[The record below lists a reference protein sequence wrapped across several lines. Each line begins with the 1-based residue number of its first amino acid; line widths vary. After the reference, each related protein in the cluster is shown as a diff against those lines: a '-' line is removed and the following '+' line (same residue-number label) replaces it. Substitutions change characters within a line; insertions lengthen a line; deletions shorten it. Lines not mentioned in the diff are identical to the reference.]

1 MVIKKCSPVQAIVDC
16 NSFYCSCERLFQ
28 PQLQQA
34 PVVVLSNND
43 GCIVSRSDEAKQLG
57 ISMAIPYFQAKELFE
72 KYKVHAFSSNYH
84 LYGDLS
90 WRVMETMRQL
100 VPPGCVEVYSVDE
113 AFLNLDHVSSDSLQD
128 YCISLKKKIETWTG
142 ISVSI
147 GVAPNKVLSKVANR
161 LAKKNKLLTSGVV
174 ILNDTKTIQAALQK
188 TPVEDIWGI
197 GYSYSE
203 KLKTYG
209 ICTAYALS
217 IKDLSWGKRF
227 LGGVVGMK
235 LIRELKGMHSHDM
248 QVPRTH
254 KKMIATTRMFGRP
267 VSKWQEIE
275 EALATYATRTAEK
288 LRRQHSAAYGVS
300 VFLLKKMVAQG
311 EPSYYHHGRQ
321 VSGYVKLDNPSNLTP
336 DIIKAVVALGK
347 SLFEQGEIYKKAG
360 VILSDLVPD
369 NALQTNLFVAP
380 ADQKRKKLMNM
391 IDNMNAAFRDDILK
405 FGTSGTQKNWKM
417 RSERRSKRYTT
428 RWDELCLVR

>member
-1 MVIKKCSPVQAIVDC
+1 MQAIVDC
-16 NSFYCSCERLFQ
+16 NSFYCACERLFQ
-28 PQLQQA
+28 PQLQHA

-57 ISMAIPYFQAKELFE
+57 INMAIPYFQAKELIE
-72 KYKVHAFSSNYH
+72 KNKVHAFSSNYH

-100 VPPGCVEVYSVDE
+100 APPGSVEVYSVDE
-113 AFLNLDHVSSDSLQD
+113 AFINLDHIASDQLQD
-128 YCISLKKKIETWTG
+128 YCVSLKKKIETWTG

-147 GVAPNKVLSKVANR
+147 GVGPNKVLSKVANR
-161 LAKKNKLLTSGVV
+161 LAKKSKLLTGCVV
-174 ILNDTKTIQAALQK
+174 ILNDTKKIQAALQN
-188 TPVEDIWGI
+188 TPIDDVWGI

-209 ICTAYALS
+209 INTAYALS

-227 LGGVVGMK
+227 LGGVPGMK

-248 QVPRTH
+248 QAPRTS
-254 KKMIATTRMFGRP
+254 KKMIATTRMFGRT
-267 VSKWQEIE
+267 VSEWQEIE

-300 VFLLKKMVAQG
+300 VFLLKKTPPQTDI
-311 EPSYYHHGRQ
+311 SHYHHGRQ

-347 SLFEQGEIYKKAG
+347 SLFEQGELYKKAG
-360 VILSDLVPD
+360 VILSDFVPD
-369 NALQTNLFVAP
+369 NALQTNLFVASR
-380 ADQKRKKLMNM
+380 DQNRKKLMNV

-405 FGTSGTQKNWKM
+405 FATSGTQKNWKM

>member
-1 MVIKKCSPVQAIVDC
+1 MQAIVDC
-16 NSFYCSCERLFQ
+16 NSFYCACERLFQ
-28 PQLQQA
+28 PQLQYA

-57 ISMAIPYFQAKELFE
+57 INMAIPYFQAKDLIE
-72 KYKVHAFSSNYH
+72 KNKVHAFSSNYH

-100 VPPGCVEVYSVDE
+100 APPGCVEVYSVDE
-113 AFLNLDHVSSDSLQD
+113 AFINLDHIPSDQLQD
-128 YCISLKKKIETWTG
+128 YCVSLKKKIETWTG

-147 GVAPNKVLSKVANR
+147 GVGPNKVLSKVANR
-161 LAKKNKLLTSGVV
+161 LAKKSKLLTGCVV
-174 ILNDTKTIQAALQK
+174 ILNDTKKIQAALQS
-188 TPVEDIWGI
+188 TPIDDVWGI

-209 ICTAYALS
+209 IHTAYALS

-227 LGGVVGMK
+227 LGGVPGMK
-235 LIRELKGMHSHDM
+235 LIRELKGIHSHDM
-248 QVPRTH
+248 QTPRTS
-254 KKMIATTRMFGRP
+254 KKMIATTRMFGRT
-267 VSKWQEIE
+267 VSEWQEIE

-300 VFLLKKMVAQG
+300 VFLLKKTPPQTDI
-311 EPSYYHHGRQ
+311 SHYHHGRQ

-347 SLFEQGEIYKKAG
+347 SLFEQGELYKKAG
-360 VILSDLVPD
+360 VILSDFVPD

-380 ADQKRKKLMNM
+380 KDQNRKKLMNV

-405 FGTSGTQKNWKM
+405 FATSGTQKNWKM

>member
-1 MVIKKCSPVQAIVDC
+1 VQAIVDC
-16 NSFYCSCERLFQ
+16 NSFYCACERLFQ
-28 PQLQQA
+28 PQLQHA

-57 ISMAIPYFQAKELFE
+57 INMAIPYFQAKDLIE
-72 KYKVHAFSSNYH
+72 KNKVHAFSSNYH

-100 VPPGCVEVYSVDE
+100 APPGCVEVYSVDE
-113 AFLNLDHVSSDSLQD
+113 AFINLDHIASDQLQA
-128 YCISLKKKIETWTG
+128 YCILLKKKIETWTG

-147 GVAPNKVLSKVANR
+147 GVGPNKVLSKVANR
-161 LAKKNKLLTSGVV
+161 LAKKSKLLTGCVV
-174 ILNDTKTIQAALQK
+174 ILNDTKKIQAALQS
-188 TPVEDIWGI
+188 TPIDDVWGI

-209 ICTAYALS
+209 IHTAYALS

-227 LGGVVGMK
+227 LGGVPGMK

-248 QVPRTH
+248 QTPRTS
-254 KKMIATTRMFGRP
+254 KKMIATTRMFGRT
-267 VSKWQEIE
+267 VSEWQEIE

-300 VFLLKKMVAQG
+300 VFLLKKTPPQTDI
-311 EPSYYHHGRQ
+311 SHYHHGRQ

-347 SLFEQGEIYKKAG
+347 SLYEQGELYKKAG
-360 VILSDLVPD
+360 VILSDFVPD

-380 ADQKRKKLMNM
+380 RDQNRKKLMNV

-405 FGTSGTQKNWKM
+405 FATSGTQKNWKM

>member
-1 MVIKKCSPVQAIVDC
+1 MQAIVDC
-16 NSFYCSCERLFQ
+16 NSFYCACERLFQ
-28 PQLQQA
+28 PQLQHA

-57 ISMAIPYFQAKELFE
+57 INMAIPYFQAKELIE
-72 KYKVHAFSSNYH
+72 KNKVHAFSSNYH

-100 VPPGCVEVYSVDE
+100 APPGSVEVYSVDE
-113 AFLNLDHVSSDSLQD
+113 AFINLDHIASDQLQA
-128 YCISLKKKIETWTG
+128 YCILLKKKIETWTG

-147 GVAPNKVLSKVANR
+147 GVGPNKVLSKVANR
-161 LAKKNKLLTSGVV
+161 LAKKSKLLTGCVV
-174 ILNDTKTIQAALQK
+174 ILNDTKKIQAALQN
-188 TPVEDIWGI
+188 TPIDDVWGI

-209 ICTAYALS
+209 INTAYALS

-227 LGGVVGMK
+227 LGGVPGMK

-248 QVPRTH
+248 QAPRTS
-254 KKMIATTRMFGRP
+254 KKMIATTRMFGRT
-267 VSKWQEIE
+267 VSEWQEIE

-300 VFLLKKMVAQG
+300 VFLLKKTPPQTDI
-311 EPSYYHHGRQ
+311 SHYHHGRQ

-347 SLFEQGEIYKKAG
+347 SLYEQGELYKKAG
-360 VILSDLVPD
+360 VILSDFVPD

-380 ADQKRKKLMNM
+380 KDQNRKKLMNV

-405 FGTSGTQKNWKM
+405 FATSGTQKNWKM

>member
-1 MVIKKCSPVQAIVDC
+1 VQAIVDC
-16 NSFYCSCERLFQ
+16 NSFYCACERLFQ
-28 PQLQQA
+28 PQLQHA

-57 ISMAIPYFQAKELFE
+57 INMAIPYFQAKELIE
-72 KYKVHAFSSNYH
+72 KNKVHAFSSNYH

-100 VPPGCVEVYSVDE
+100 APPGSVEVYSVDE
-113 AFLNLDHVSSDSLQD
+113 AFINLDHIASDQLQA
-128 YCISLKKKIETWTG
+128 YCILLKKKIETWTG

-147 GVAPNKVLSKVANR
+147 GVGPNKVLSKVANR
-161 LAKKNKLLTSGVV
+161 LAKKSKLLTGCVV
-174 ILNDTKTIQAALQK
+174 ILNDTKKIQAALQN
-188 TPVEDIWGI
+188 TPIDDVWGI

-209 ICTAYALS
+209 INTAYALS

-227 LGGVVGMK
+227 LGGVPGMK

-248 QVPRTH
+248 QAPRTS
-254 KKMIATTRMFGRP
+254 KKMIATTRMFGRT
-267 VSKWQEIE
+267 VSEWQEIE

-300 VFLLKKMVAQG
+300 VFLLKKTPPQTDI
-311 EPSYYHHGRQ
+311 SHYHHGRQ

-347 SLFEQGEIYKKAG
+347 SLYEQGELYKKAG
-360 VILSDLVPD
+360 VILSDFVPD

-380 ADQKRKKLMNM
+380 KDQNRKKLMNV

-405 FGTSGTQKNWKM
+405 FATSGTQKNWKM

>member
-1 MVIKKCSPVQAIVDC
+1 MQAIVDC
-16 NSFYCSCERLFQ
+16 NSFYCACERLFQ
-28 PQLQQA
+28 PQLQHA

-57 ISMAIPYFQAKELFE
+57 INMAIPYFQAKELIE
-72 KYKVHAFSSNYH
+72 KNKVHAFSSNYH

-113 AFLNLDHVSSDSLQD
+113 AFINLDHIASDQLQD
-128 YCISLKKKIETWTG
+128 YCVSLKKKIETWTG

-147 GVAPNKVLSKVANR
+147 GVGPNKVLSKVANR
-161 LAKKNKLLTSGVV
+161 LAKKSKLLTGCVV
-174 ILNDTKTIQAALQK
+174 ILNDTKKIQAALQS
-188 TPVEDIWGI
+188 TPIDDVWGI

-209 ICTAYALS
+209 INTAYALS
-217 IKDLSWGKRF
+217 IKELSWGKRF
-227 LGGVVGMK
+227 LGGVPGMK

-248 QVPRTH
+248 QAPRTS
-254 KKMIATTRMFGRP
+254 KKMIATTRMFGRT
-267 VSKWQEIE
+267 VSEWQEIE

-300 VFLLKKMVAQG
+300 VFLLKKTPPQTDI
-311 EPSYYHHGRQ
+311 SHYHHGRQ

-347 SLFEQGEIYKKAG
+347 SLYEQGELYKKAG
-360 VILSDLVPD
+360 VILSDFVPD

-380 ADQKRKKLMNM
+380 KDQNRKKLMNV

-405 FGTSGTQKNWKM
+405 FATSGTQKNWKM

>member
-1 MVIKKCSPVQAIVDC
+1 VQAIVDC
-16 NSFYCSCERLFQ
+16 NSFYCACERLFQ
-28 PQLQQA
+28 PQLQHA

-57 ISMAIPYFQAKELFE
+57 INMAIPYFQAKELIE
-72 KYKVHAFSSNYH
+72 KNKVHAFSSNYH

-100 VPPGCVEVYSVDE
+100 APPGSVEVYSVDE
-113 AFLNLDHVSSDSLQD
+113 AFINLDHIASDQLQA
-128 YCISLKKKIETWTG
+128 YCILLKKKIETWTG

-147 GVAPNKVLSKVANR
+147 GVGPNKVLSKVANR
-161 LAKKNKLLTSGVV
+161 LAKRSKLLTGCVV
-174 ILNDTKTIQAALQK
+174 ILNDTKKIQAALQS
-188 TPVEDIWGI
+188 TPIDDVWGI

-209 ICTAYALS
+209 IHTAYALS

-227 LGGVVGMK
+227 LGGVPGMK

-248 QVPRTH
+248 QTPRTS
-254 KKMIATTRMFGRP
+254 KKMIATTRMFGRT
-267 VSKWQEIE
+267 VSEWQEIE

-300 VFLLKKMVAQG
+300 VFLLKKTPPQTDI
-311 EPSYYHHGRQ
+311 SHYHHGRQ

-347 SLFEQGEIYKKAG
+347 SLYEQGELYKKAG
-360 VILSDLVPD
+360 VILSDFVPD

-380 ADQKRKKLMNM
+380 RDQNRKKLMNV

-405 FGTSGTQKNWKM
+405 FATSGTQKNWKM

>member
-1 MVIKKCSPVQAIVDC
+1 VQAIVDC
-16 NSFYCSCERLFQ
+16 NSFYCACERLFQ
-28 PQLQQA
+28 PQLQHA

-57 ISMAIPYFQAKELFE
+57 INMAIPYFQAKDLIE
-72 KYKVHAFSSNYH
+72 KNKVHAFSSNYH

-100 VPPGCVEVYSVDE
+100 APPGSVEVYSVDE
-113 AFLNLDHVSSDSLQD
+113 AFINLDHIASDQLQA
-128 YCISLKKKIETWTG
+128 YCILLKKKIETWTG

-147 GVAPNKVLSKVANR
+147 GVGPNKVLSKVANR
-161 LAKKNKLLTSGVV
+161 LAKKSKLLTGCVV
-174 ILNDTKTIQAALQK
+174 ILNDTKKIQAALQS
-188 TPVEDIWGI
+188 TPIDDVWGI

-209 ICTAYALS
+209 IHTAYALS

-227 LGGVVGMK
+227 LGGVPGMK

-248 QVPRTH
+248 QTPRTS
-254 KKMIATTRMFGRP
+254 KKMIATTRMFGRT
-267 VSKWQEIE
+267 VSEWQEIE

-300 VFLLKKMVAQG
+300 VFLLKKTPPQTDI
-311 EPSYYHHGRQ
+311 SHYHHGRQ

-347 SLFEQGEIYKKAG
+347 SLFEQGELYKKAG
-360 VILSDLVPD
+360 VILSDFVPD

-380 ADQKRKKLMNM
+380 KDQNRKKLMNV

-405 FGTSGTQKNWKM
+405 FATSGTQKNWKM

>member
-1 MVIKKCSPVQAIVDC
+1 VQAIVDC
-16 NSFYCSCERLFQ
+16 NSFYCACERLFQ
-28 PQLQQA
+28 PQLQHA

-57 ISMAIPYFQAKELFE
+57 INMAIPYFQAKELIE
-72 KYKVHAFSSNYH
+72 KNKVHAFSSNYH

-113 AFLNLDHVSSDSLQD
+113 AFINLDHIASDQLQD
-128 YCISLKKKIETWTG
+128 YCVSLKKKIEKWTG

-147 GVAPNKVLSKVANR
+147 GVGPNKVLSKVANR
-161 LAKKNKLLTSGVV
+161 LAKKSKLLTGCVV
-174 ILNDTKTIQAALQK
+174 ILNDTKKIQAALQN
-188 TPVEDIWGI
+188 TPIDDVWGI

-209 ICTAYALS
+209 INTAYALS

-227 LGGVVGMK
+227 LGGVPGMK

-248 QVPRTH
+248 QAPRTS
-254 KKMIATTRMFGRP
+254 KKMIATTRMFGRT
-267 VSKWQEIE
+267 VSEWQEIE

-300 VFLLKKMVAQG
+300 VFLLKKTPPQTDI
-311 EPSYYHHGRQ
+311 SHYHHGRQ

-347 SLFEQGEIYKKAG
+347 SLYEQGELYKKAG
-360 VILSDLVPD
+360 VILSDFVPD

-380 ADQKRKKLMNM
+380 RDQNRKKLMNV

-405 FGTSGTQKNWKM
+405 FATSGTQKNWKM

>member
-1 MVIKKCSPVQAIVDC
+1 MQAIVDC
-16 NSFYCSCERLFQ
+16 NSFYCACERLFQ
-28 PQLQQA
+28 PQLQHA

-57 ISMAIPYFQAKELFE
+57 INMAIPYFQAKELIE
-72 KYKVHAFSSNYH
+72 KNKVHAFSSNYH

-113 AFLNLDHVSSDSLQD
+113 AFINLEHIASDQLQD
-128 YCISLKKKIETWTG
+128 YCISLKKKIEKWTG

-147 GVAPNKVLSKVANR
+147 GVGPNKVLSKVANR
-161 LAKKNKLLTSGVV
+161 LAKKSKLLTGCVV
-174 ILNDTKTIQAALQK
+174 ILNDTKKIQAALQS
-188 TPVEDIWGI
+188 TPIDDVWGI

-209 ICTAYALS
+209 INTAYALS

-227 LGGVVGMK
+227 LGGVPGMK

-248 QVPRTH
+248 QTPRTS
-254 KKMIATTRMFGRP
+254 KKMIATTRMFGRT
-267 VSKWQEIE
+267 VSEWQEIE

-300 VFLLKKMVAQG
+300 VFLLKKTPPQTDI
-311 EPSYYHHGRQ
+311 SHYHHGRQ

-336 DIIKAVVALGK
+336 DIIKAVVTLGK
-347 SLFEQGEIYKKAG
+347 NLFEQGELYKKAG
-360 VILSDLVPD
+360 VILSDFVPD

-380 ADQKRKKLMNM
+380 RDQNRKKLMNV

-405 FGTSGTQKNWKM
+405 FATSGTQKNWKM

>member
-1 MVIKKCSPVQAIVDC
+1 MQAIVDC
-16 NSFYCSCERLFQ
+16 NSFYCACERLFQ
-28 PQLQQA
+28 PQLQHA

-57 ISMAIPYFQAKELFE
+57 INMAIPYFQAKELIE
-72 KYKVHAFSSNYH
+72 KNKVHAFSSNYH

-100 VPPGCVEVYSVDE
+100 APPGCVEVYSVDE
-113 AFLNLDHVSSDSLQD
+113 AFINLDHIASDQLQD
-128 YCISLKKKIETWTG
+128 YCVSLKKKIETWTG

-147 GVAPNKVLSKVANR
+147 GVGPNKVLSKVANR
-161 LAKKNKLLTSGVV
+161 LAKKSKLLTGCVV
-174 ILNDTKTIQAALQK
+174 ILNDTKKIQAALQN
-188 TPVEDIWGI
+188 TPIDDVWGI

-209 ICTAYALS
+209 INTAYALS

-227 LGGVVGMK
+227 LGGVPGMK

-248 QVPRTH
+248 QAPRTS
-254 KKMIATTRMFGRP
+254 KKMIATTRMFGRT
-267 VSKWQEIE
+267 VSEWQEIE

-300 VFLLKKMVAQG
+300 VFLLKKTLPQTDI
-311 EPSYYHHGRQ
+311 SHYHHGRQ

-347 SLFEQGEIYKKAG
+347 SLYEQGELYKKAG
-360 VILSDLVPD
+360 VILSDFVPD

-380 ADQKRKKLMNM
+380 RDQNRKKLMNV

-405 FGTSGTQKNWKM
+405 FATSGTQKNWKM

>member
-1 MVIKKCSPVQAIVDC
+1 VQAIVDC
-16 NSFYCSCERLFQ
+16 NSFYCACERLFQ
-28 PQLQQA
+28 PQLQHA

-57 ISMAIPYFQAKELFE
+57 INMAIPYFQAKELIE
-72 KYKVHAFSSNYH
+72 KNKVHAFSSNYH

-113 AFLNLDHVSSDSLQD
+113 AFINLDHIASDQLQD
-128 YCISLKKKIETWTG
+128 YCVSLKKKIETWTG

-147 GVAPNKVLSKVANR
+147 GVGPNKVLSKVANR
-161 LAKKNKLLTSGVV
+161 LAKKSKLLTGCVV
-174 ILNDTKTIQAALQK
+174 ILNDTKKIQAALQS
-188 TPVEDIWGI
+188 TPIDDVWGI

-209 ICTAYALS
+209 INTAYALS

-227 LGGVVGMK
+227 LGGVPGMK

-248 QVPRTH
+248 QAPRTS
-254 KKMIATTRMFGRP
+254 KKMIATTRMFGRT
-267 VSKWQEIE
+267 VSEWQEIE

-300 VFLLKKMVAQG
+300 VFLLKKTPPQTDI
-311 EPSYYHHGRQ
+311 SHYHHGRQ

-347 SLFEQGEIYKKAG
+347 SLYEQGELYKKAG
-360 VILSDLVPD
+360 VILSDFVPD

-380 ADQKRKKLMNM
+380 KDQNRKKLMNV

-405 FGTSGTQKNWKM
+405 FATSGTQKNWKM

>member
-1 MVIKKCSPVQAIVDC
+1 VQAIVDC
-16 NSFYCSCERLFQ
+16 NSFYCACERLFQ
-28 PQLQQA
+28 PQLQHA

-57 ISMAIPYFQAKELFE
+57 INMAIPYFQAKELIE
-72 KYKVHAFSSNYH
+72 KNKVHAFSSNYH

-113 AFLNLDHVSSDSLQD
+113 AFINLEHIASDQLQD
-128 YCISLKKKIETWTG
+128 YCISLKKKIEKWTG

-147 GVAPNKVLSKVANR
+147 GVGPNKVLSKVANR
-161 LAKKNKLLTSGVV
+161 LAKKSKLLTGCVV
-174 ILNDTKTIQAALQK
+174 ILNDTKKIQAALQS
-188 TPVEDIWGI
+188 TPIDDVWGI

-209 ICTAYALS
+209 INTAYALS

-227 LGGVVGMK
+227 LGGVPGMK

-248 QVPRTH
+248 QAPRTS
-254 KKMIATTRMFGRP
+254 KKMIATTRMFGRT
-267 VSKWQEIE
+267 VSEWQEIE

-300 VFLLKKMVAQG
+300 VFLLKKTAPQTDI
-311 EPSYYHHGRQ
+311 SHYHHGRQ

-336 DIIKAVVALGK
+336 DIIKAVVSLGK
-347 SLFEQGEIYKKAG
+347 SLYEQGELYKKAG
-360 VILSDLVPD
+360 VILSDFVPD

-380 ADQKRKKLMNM
+380 KDQNRKKLMNV

-405 FGTSGTQKNWKM
+405 FATSGTQKNWKM

>member
-1 MVIKKCSPVQAIVDC
+1 MQAIVDC
-16 NSFYCSCERLFQ
+16 NSFYCACERLFQ
-28 PQLQQA
+28 PQLQHA

-57 ISMAIPYFQAKELFE
+57 INMAIPYFQAKELIE
-72 KYKVHAFSSNYH
+72 KNKVHAFSSNYH

-113 AFLNLDHVSSDSLQD
+113 AFINLDHIASDQLQA
-128 YCISLKKKIETWTG
+128 YCISLKKKIEKWTG

-147 GVAPNKVLSKVANR
+147 GVGPNKVLSKVANR
-161 LAKKNKLLTSGVV
+161 LAKKSKLLTGCVV
-174 ILNDTKTIQAALQK
+174 ILNDTKKIQAALQN
-188 TPVEDIWGI
+188 TPIDDVWGI

-209 ICTAYALS
+209 INTAYALS

-227 LGGVVGMK
+227 LGGVPGMK

-248 QVPRTH
+248 QAPRTS
-254 KKMIATTRMFGRP
+254 KKMIATTRMFGRT
-267 VSKWQEIE
+267 VSEWQEIE

-300 VFLLKKMVAQG
+300 VFLLKKTPPQTDI
-311 EPSYYHHGRQ
+311 SHYHHGRQ

-347 SLFEQGEIYKKAG
+347 SLYEQGELYKKAG
-360 VILSDLVPD
+360 VILSDFVPD

-380 ADQKRKKLMNM
+380 KDQNRKKLMNV

-405 FGTSGTQKNWKM
+405 FATSGTQKNWKM

-428 RWDELCLVR
+428 RWEELCLVR

>member
-1 MVIKKCSPVQAIVDC
+1 VQAIVDC
-16 NSFYCSCERLFQ
+16 NSFYCACERLFQ
-28 PQLQQA
+28 PQLQHA

-57 ISMAIPYFQAKELFE
+57 INMAIPYFQAKELIE
-72 KYKVHAFSSNYH
+72 KNKVHAFSSNYH

-100 VPPGCVEVYSVDE
+100 APPGSVEVYSVDE
-113 AFLNLDHVSSDSLQD
+113 AFINLDHIASDQLQA
-128 YCISLKKKIETWTG
+128 YCVSLKKKIETWTG

-147 GVAPNKVLSKVANR
+147 GVGPNKVLSKVANR
-161 LAKKNKLLTSGVV
+161 LAKKSKLLTGCVV
-174 ILNDTKTIQAALQK
+174 ILNDTKKIQAALQS
-188 TPVEDIWGI
+188 TPIDDVWGI

-209 ICTAYALS
+209 IHTAYALS

-227 LGGVVGMK
+227 LGGVPGMK

-248 QVPRTH
+248 QTPRTS
-254 KKMIATTRMFGRP
+254 KKMIATTRMFGRT
-267 VSKWQEIE
+267 VSEWQEIE

-300 VFLLKKMVAQG
+300 VFLLKKTPPQTDI
-311 EPSYYHHGRQ
+311 SHYHHGRQ

-347 SLFEQGEIYKKAG
+347 SLFEQGELYKKAG
-360 VILSDLVPD
+360 VILSDFVPD

-380 ADQKRKKLMNM
+380 KDQNRKKLMNV

-405 FGTSGTQKNWKM
+405 FATSGTQKNWKM

>member
-1 MVIKKCSPVQAIVDC
+1 MQAIVDC
-16 NSFYCSCERLFQ
+16 NSFYCACERLFQ
-28 PQLQQA
+28 PQLQHA

-57 ISMAIPYFQAKELFE
+57 INMAIPYFQAKELIE
-72 KYKVHAFSSNYH
+72 KNKVHAFSSNYH

-100 VPPGCVEVYSVDE
+100 APPGCVEVYSVDE
-113 AFLNLDHVSSDSLQD
+113 AFINLDHIASDQLQD
-128 YCISLKKKIETWTG
+128 YCVSLKKKIETWTG

-147 GVAPNKVLSKVANR
+147 GVGPNKVLSKVANR
-161 LAKKNKLLTSGVV
+161 LAKKSKLLTGCVV
-174 ILNDTKTIQAALQK
+174 ILNDTKKIQAALQS
-188 TPVEDIWGI
+188 TPIDDVWGI

-209 ICTAYALS
+209 INTAYALS

-227 LGGVVGMK
+227 LGGVPGMK

-248 QVPRTH
+248 QAPRTS
-254 KKMIATTRMFGRP
+254 KKMIATTRMFGRT
-267 VSKWQEIE
+267 VSEWQEIE

-300 VFLLKKMVAQG
+300 VFLLKKTPPQTDI
-311 EPSYYHHGRQ
+311 SHYHHGRQ

-347 SLFEQGEIYKKAG
+347 SLYEQGELYKKAG
-360 VILSDLVPD
+360 VILSDFVPD

-380 ADQKRKKLMNM
+380 RDQNRKKLMNV

-405 FGTSGTQKNWKM
+405 FATSGTQKNWKM

>member
-1 MVIKKCSPVQAIVDC
+1 MQAIVDC
-16 NSFYCSCERLFQ
+16 NSFYCACERLFQ
-28 PQLQQA
+28 PQLQHA

-57 ISMAIPYFQAKELFE
+57 INMAIPYFQAKELIE
-72 KYKVHAFSSNYH
+72 KNKVHAFSSNYH

-100 VPPGCVEVYSVDE
+100 APPGCVEVYSVDE
-113 AFLNLDHVSSDSLQD
+113 AFINLDHIASDQLQD
-128 YCISLKKKIETWTG
+128 YCVSLKKKIETWTG

-147 GVAPNKVLSKVANR
+147 GVGPNKVLSKVANR
-161 LAKKNKLLTSGVV
+161 LAKKSKLLTGCVV
-174 ILNDTKTIQAALQK
+174 ILNDTKKIQAALQS
-188 TPVEDIWGI
+188 TPIDDVWGI

-209 ICTAYALS
+209 IHTAYALS

-227 LGGVVGMK
+227 LGGVPGMK
-235 LIRELKGMHSHDM
+235 LIRELKGMHSHEM
-248 QVPRTH
+248 QAPRTS
-254 KKMIATTRMFGRP
+254 KKMIATTRMFGRT
-267 VSKWQEIE
+267 VSEWQEIE

-300 VFLLKKMVAQG
+300 VFLLKKTPPQTDI
-311 EPSYYHHGRQ
+311 SHYHHGRQ

-347 SLFEQGEIYKKAG
+347 SLYEQGELYKKAG
-360 VILSDLVPD
+360 VILSDFVPD

-380 ADQKRKKLMNM
+380 RDQNRKKLMNV

-405 FGTSGTQKNWKM
+405 FATSGTQKNWKM

>member
-1 MVIKKCSPVQAIVDC
+1 MQAIVDC
-16 NSFYCSCERLFQ
+16 NSFYCACERLFQ
-28 PQLQQA
+28 PQLQHA

-57 ISMAIPYFQAKELFE
+57 INMAIPYFQAKELIE
-72 KYKVHAFSSNYH
+72 KNKVHAFSSNYH

-100 VPPGCVEVYSVDE
+100 APPGCVEVYSVDE
-113 AFLNLDHVSSDSLQD
+113 AFINLDHIASDQLQD
-128 YCISLKKKIETWTG
+128 YCVSLKKKIETWTG

-147 GVAPNKVLSKVANR
+147 GVGPNKVLSKVANR
-161 LAKKNKLLTSGVV
+161 LAKKSKLLTGCVV
-174 ILNDTKTIQAALQK
+174 ILNDTKKIQAALQS
-188 TPVEDIWGI
+188 TPIDDVWGI

-209 ICTAYALS
+209 INTAYALS

-227 LGGVVGMK
+227 LGGVPGMK

-248 QVPRTH
+248 QAPRTS
-254 KKMIATTRMFGRP
+254 KKMIATTRMFGRT
-267 VSKWQEIE
+267 VSEWQEIE

-288 LRRQHSAAYGVS
+288 LRRQHCAAYGVS
-300 VFLLKKMVAQG
+300 VFLLKKAPPQTDI
-311 EPSYYHHGRQ
+311 SHYHHGRQ

-347 SLFEQGEIYKKAG
+347 SLYEQGELYKKAG
-360 VILSDLVPD
+360 VILSDFVPD

-380 ADQKRKKLMNM
+380 KDQNRKKLMNV

-405 FGTSGTQKNWKM
+405 FATSGTQKNWKM

>member
-1 MVIKKCSPVQAIVDC
+1 MQAIVDC
-16 NSFYCSCERLFQ
+16 NSFYCACERLFQ
-28 PQLQQA
+28 PQLQHA

-57 ISMAIPYFQAKELFE
+57 INMAIPYFQAKELIE
-72 KYKVHAFSSNYH
+72 KNKVHAFSSNDH

-113 AFLNLDHVSSDSLQD
+113 AFINLEHIASDQLQD
-128 YCISLKKKIETWTG
+128 YCISLKKKIEKWTG

-147 GVAPNKVLSKVANR
+147 GVGPNKVLSKVANR
-161 LAKKNKLLTSGVV
+161 LAKKSKLLTGCVV
-174 ILNDTKTIQAALQK
+174 ILNDTKKIQAALQS
-188 TPVEDIWGI
+188 TPIDDVWGI

-209 ICTAYALS
+209 INTAYALS

-227 LGGVVGMK
+227 LGGVPGMK
-235 LIRELKGMHSHDM
+235 LIRELKGMHSHEM
-248 QVPRTH
+248 QAPRTS
-254 KKMIATTRMFGRP
+254 KKMIATTRMFGRT
-267 VSKWQEIE
+267 VSEWQEIE

-300 VFLLKKMVAQG
+300 VFLLKKTPPQTDI
-311 EPSYYHHGRQ
+311 SHYHHGRQ

-347 SLFEQGEIYKKAG
+347 SLYEQGELYKKAG
-360 VILSDLVPD
+360 VILSDFVPD

-380 ADQKRKKLMNM
+380 RDQNRKKLMNV

-405 FGTSGTQKNWKM
+405 FATSGTQKNWKM

>member
-1 MVIKKCSPVQAIVDC
+1 MQAIVDC
-16 NSFYCSCERLFQ
+16 NSFYCACERLFQ
-28 PQLQQA
+28 PQLQHA

-57 ISMAIPYFQAKELFE
+57 INMAIPYFQAKELIE
-72 KYKVHAFSSNYH
+72 KNKVHAFSSNYH

-113 AFLNLDHVSSDSLQD
+113 AFINLDHIASDQLQD
-128 YCISLKKKIETWTG
+128 YCVSLKKKIETWTG

-147 GVAPNKVLSKVANR
+147 GVGPNKVLSKVANR
-161 LAKKNKLLTSGVV
+161 LAKKSKLLTGCVV
-174 ILNDTKTIQAALQK
+174 ILNDTKKIQAALQS
-188 TPVEDIWGI
+188 TPIDDVWGI

-209 ICTAYALS
+209 INTAYALS

-227 LGGVVGMK
+227 LGGVPGMK

-248 QVPRTH
+248 QAPRTS
-254 KKMIATTRMFGRP
+254 KKMIATTRMFGRT
-267 VSKWQEIE
+267 VSEWQEIE

-300 VFLLKKMVAQG
+300 VFLLKKTPPQTDI
-311 EPSYYHHGRQ
+311 SHYHHGRQ

-347 SLFEQGEIYKKAG
+347 SLYEQGELYKKAG
-360 VILSDLVPD
+360 VILSDFVPD

-380 ADQKRKKLMNM
+380 RDQNRKKLMNV

-405 FGTSGTQKNWKM
+405 FATSGTQKNWKM

>member
-1 MVIKKCSPVQAIVDC
+1 MQAIVDC
-16 NSFYCSCERLFQ
+16 NSFYCACERLFQ
-28 PQLQQA
+28 PQLQHA

-57 ISMAIPYFQAKELFE
+57 INMAIPYFQAKDLIE
-72 KYKVHAFSSNYH
+72 KNKVHAFSSNYH

-100 VPPGCVEVYSVDE
+100 APPGCVEVYSVDE
-113 AFLNLDHVSSDSLQD
+113 AFINLDHIASDQLQD
-128 YCISLKKKIETWTG
+128 YCVSLKKKIETWTG

-147 GVAPNKVLSKVANR
+147 GVGPNKVLSKVANR
-161 LAKKNKLLTSGVV
+161 LAKKSKLLTGCVV
-174 ILNDTKTIQAALQK
+174 ILNDTKKIQAALQS
-188 TPVEDIWGI
+188 TPIDDVWGI

-209 ICTAYALS
+209 IHTAYALS

-227 LGGVVGMK
+227 LGGVPGMK

-248 QVPRTH
+248 QTPRTS
-254 KKMIATTRMFGRP
+254 KKMIATTRMFGRT
-267 VSKWQEIE
+267 VSEWQEIE

-300 VFLLKKMVAQG
+300 VFLLKKTPPQTDI
-311 EPSYYHHGRQ
+311 SHYHHGRQ

-347 SLFEQGEIYKKAG
+347 SLYEQGELYKKAG
-360 VILSDLVPD
+360 VILSDFVPD

-380 ADQKRKKLMNM
+380 KDQNRKKLMNV

-405 FGTSGTQKNWKM
+405 FATSGTQKNWKM

>member
-1 MVIKKCSPVQAIVDC
+1 MQAIVDC
-16 NSFYCSCERLFQ
+16 NSFYCACERLFQ
-28 PQLQQA
+28 PQLQHA

-57 ISMAIPYFQAKELFE
+57 INMAIPYFQAKELIE
-72 KYKVHAFSSNYH
+72 KNKVHAFSSNYH

-113 AFLNLDHVSSDSLQD
+113 AFINLDHIASDQLQD
-128 YCISLKKKIETWTG
+128 YCVSLKKKIETWTG

-147 GVAPNKVLSKVANR
+147 GVGPNKVLSKVANR
-161 LAKKNKLLTSGVV
+161 LAKKSKLLTGCVV
-174 ILNDTKTIQAALQK
+174 ILNDTKKIQAALQS
-188 TPVEDIWGI
+188 TPIDDVWGI

-209 ICTAYALS
+209 INTAYALS

-227 LGGVVGMK
+227 LGGVPGMK

-248 QVPRTH
+248 QAPRTS
-254 KKMIATTRMFGRP
+254 KKMIATTRMFGRT
-267 VSKWQEIE
+267 VSEWQEIE

-300 VFLLKKMVAQG
+300 VFLLKKTPPQTDI
-311 EPSYYHHGRQ
+311 SHYHHGRQ

-347 SLFEQGEIYKKAG
+347 SLYEQGELYKKAG
-360 VILSDLVPD
+360 VILSDFVPD

-380 ADQKRKKLMNM
+380 KDQNRKKLMNV

-405 FGTSGTQKNWKM
+405 FATSGTQKNWKM

-428 RWDELCLVR
+428 RWEELCLVR

>member
-1 MVIKKCSPVQAIVDC
+1 MQAIVDC
-16 NSFYCSCERLFQ
+16 NSFYCACERLFQ
-28 PQLQQA
+28 PQLQHA

-57 ISMAIPYFQAKELFE
+57 INMAIPYFQAKELIE
-72 KYKVHAFSSNYH
+72 KNKVHAFSSNYH

-113 AFLNLDHVSSDSLQD
+113 AFINLEHIASDQLQD
-128 YCISLKKKIETWTG
+128 YCISLKKKIEKWTG

-147 GVAPNKVLSKVANR
+147 GVGPNKVLSKVANR
-161 LAKKNKLLTSGVV
+161 LAKKSKLLTGCVV
-174 ILNDTKTIQAALQK
+174 ILNDTKKIQAALQS
-188 TPVEDIWGI
+188 TPIDDVWGI

-209 ICTAYALS
+209 INTAYALS

-227 LGGVVGMK
+227 LGGVPGMK
-235 LIRELKGMHSHDM
+235 LIRELKGMHSHEM
-248 QVPRTH
+248 QAPRTS
-254 KKMIATTRMFGRP
+254 KKMIATTRMFGRT
-267 VSKWQEIE
+267 VSEWQEIE

-300 VFLLKKMVAQG
+300 VFLLKKTPPQTDI
-311 EPSYYHHGRQ
+311 SHYHHGRQ

-336 DIIKAVVALGK
+336 DIIKAVVTLGK
-347 SLFEQGEIYKKAG
+347 NLFEQGELYKKAG
-360 VILSDLVPD
+360 VILSDFVPD

-380 ADQKRKKLMNM
+380 RDQNRKKLMNV

-405 FGTSGTQKNWKM
+405 FATSGTQKNWKM